1 MATST
6 NTKGAI
12 AKASKSQ
19 VATQSNN
26 QAKTMKHYIDM
37 YQGEIAKALPSVM
50 KAERFARMAT
60 TAITKTPRLAECT
73 PQSFIGA
80 LLTAA
85 QLGLEPNTPLG
96 QAYLIPY
103 RNNKG
108 NCYECQFQI
117 GYKGL
122 IDLCNRSGEVKNIE
136 AHIVYENDEFE
147 FEYGLENKLKH
158 KPCMNNKGEAV
169 WVYALYRLNNGGYGF
184 EVMSV
189 EDAMAHGRKYSKSF
203 DSSPWK
209 SNPEEMMKKTVL
221 KKVLKYAPVRSDFV
235 KGTIADE
242 TTQIMQEDD
251 KGSINVIQAD
261 YEDTY
266 EETTDTAS
274 EEVIAVDEET
284 GEVTEVVPN

>member
-1 MATST
+1 MAAST

-12 AKASKSQ
+12 SKANKSQ
-19 VATQSNN
+19 ITNN
-26 QAKTMKHYIDM
+26 QANAQAKTMKHYIDM
-37 YQGEIAKALPSVM
+37 YKSEIEKALPSVLT
-50 KAERFARMAT
+50 AERFARMAT
-60 TAITKTPRLAECT
+60 TAITKTPKLAECT
-73 PQSFIGA
+73 PQSFVGA

-103 RNNKG
+103 YNGRS
-108 NCYECQFQI
+108 CCTECQFQI
-117 GYKGL
+117 GYKGM
-122 IDLCNRSGEVKNIE
+122 IDLCNRSGEVRNIE

-158 KPCMNNKGEAV
+158 KPCMHDKGNAV

-189 EDAMAHGRKYSKSF
+189 EDAMEHGRKYSKSF
-203 DSSPWK
+203 SNSPWQ

-235 KGTIADE
+235 KGAVADE
-242 TTQIMQEDD
+242 TVQVIKKDED
-251 KGSINVIQAD
+251 GEINIIQA
-261 YEDTY
+261 EV
-266 EETTDTAS
+266 S
-274 EEVIAVDEET
+274 ESEFIVDEET
-284 GEVTEVVPN
+284 GEVVSLEEK